1 MTLHDLPLLN
11 AILNSLT
18 ALLLLAGW
26 IQIKRGNKEAHKK
39 IMVTAFCVSS
49 VFLASY
55 LLHKFT
61 VGPKLFPMQG
71 WVRVLYF
78 FILIPHT
85 ILAVVN
91 LPFILAVVWFAATG
105 QFEADPLGLA
115 RLDVCVGH
123 RCAGLLDALS
133 LVCLIAER
141 IKALCVLASL
151 SQQGK
156 VSLWKRHKT
165 IWARHPLT

>member
-18 ALLLLAGW
+18 AALLLAGW
-26 IQIKRGNKEAHKK
+26 IAIKRGNKEAHKK

-105 QFEADPLGLA
+105 QFEKHKKLTPWVWPVWMYVSVTGVLVYLMLY
-115 RLDVCVGH
+115 RWCV
-123 RCAGLLDALS
+123 
-133 LVCLIAER
+133 
-141 IKALCVLASL
+141 
-151 SQQGK
+151 
-156 VSLWKRHKT
+156 
-165 IWARHPLT
+165 

>member
-39 IMVTAFCVSS
+39 IMVTALWVSS
-49 VFLASY
+49 VCLASY

-105 QFEADPLGLA
+105 QFEKHK
-115 RLDVCVGH
+115 RLTPWVWPVWMYVSVTGV
-123 RCAGLLDALS
+123 
-133 LVCLIAER
+133 LVYLMLYRWYA
-141 IKALCVLASL
+141 
-151 SQQGK
+151 
-156 VSLWKRHKT
+156 
-165 IWARHPLT
+165 

>member
-1 MTLHDLPLLN
+1 MNLHDLPLLN

-18 ALLLLAGW
+18 ATLLLAGW
-26 IQIKRGNKEAHKK
+26 VAIKRGNKETHKK

-61 VGPKLFPMQG
+61 VGPKLFPIQG

-91 LPFILAVVWFAATG
+91 LPFILAAVWFAATG
-105 QFEADPLGLA
+105 QIEKHKKLTPWVWPVWMYVSVTGVLVYLMLY
-115 RLDVCVGH
+115 RWCV
-123 RCAGLLDALS
+123 
-133 LVCLIAER
+133 
-141 IKALCVLASL
+141 
-151 SQQGK
+151 
-156 VSLWKRHKT
+156 
-165 IWARHPLT
+165 

>member
-11 AILNSLT
+11 ACLNT
-18 ALLLLAGW
+18 ATASLLLAGW

-55 LLHKFT
+55 LIHKFT

-71 WVRVLYF
+71 WVRTLYF

-85 ILAVVN
+85 ILAVLN
-91 LPFILAVVWFAATG
+91 LPFILLAVWFAATSG
-105 QFEADPLGLA
+105 KLSRCNGRKKNGYCLYPA
-115 RLDVCVGH
+115 RRCVGIN
-123 RCAGLLDALS
+123 R
-133 LVCLIAER
+133 
-141 IKALCVLASL
+141 
-151 SQQGK
+151 
-156 VSLWKRHKT
+156 
-165 IWARHPLT
+165 LTRDV

>member
-18 ALLLLAGW
+18 AALLLAGW
-26 IQIKRGNKEAHKK
+26 IAIKRGNKEAHKK

-78 FILIPHT
+78 LILIPHT

-105 QFEADPLGLA
+105 QFEKHKKLTPWVWPVWMYVSVTG
-115 RLDVCVGH
+115 V
-123 RCAGLLDALS
+123 
-133 LVCLIAER
+133 LVYLMLYR
-141 IKALCVLASL
+141 WFV
-151 SQQGK
+151 
-156 VSLWKRHKT
+156 
-165 IWARHPLT
+165 

>member
-11 AILNSLT
+11 AVLNSLT
-18 ALLLLAGW
+18 AALLLAGW
-26 IQIKRGNKEAHKK
+26 IAIKRGNKEVHKK

-91 LPFILAVVWFAATG
+91 LTAWCCKAARCWPQTS
-105 QFEADPLGLA
+105 
-115 RLDVCVGH
+115 RL
-123 RCAGLLDALS
+123 
-133 LVCLIAER
+133 
-141 IKALCVLASL
+141 
-151 SQQGK
+151 
-156 VSLWKRHKT
+156 
-165 IWARHPLT
+165 